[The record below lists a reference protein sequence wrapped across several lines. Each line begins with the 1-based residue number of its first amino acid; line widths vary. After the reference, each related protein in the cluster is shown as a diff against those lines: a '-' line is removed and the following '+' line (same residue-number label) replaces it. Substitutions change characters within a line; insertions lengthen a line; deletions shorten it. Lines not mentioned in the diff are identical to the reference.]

1 MTFWSVLNGCLAPL
15 MCTEKMV
22 SNRNSS
28 MQSRSDLVH
37 YESSNQTVYNAGQTA
52 WGKKNLMTQM
62 GSLYSEWMSA
72 SDWRPWSPCFGAE
85 LECTE
90 TPGKNA
96 NEGERQ
102 IETLA
107 TNFFF
112 KCSCLYRNKI
122 LSSFF
127 LTPCSSEQ
135 KCLSFSFN
143 LDLGTQSSASFQ
155 ICTDMHTCSSQP
167 DTSWWNKVSNN
178 ISSFGAWGPAER
190 QTTVQRGQN
199 DCHQPSSMIPIA

>member
-15 MCTEKMV
+15 LCTEKMV

-37 YESSNQTVYNAGQTA
+37 YGSSNQTVYNAGQTA

-62 GSLYSEWMSA
+62 GSYHIMYSEWMSA

-107 TNFFF
+107 RNFFF

-143 LDLGTQSSASFQ
+143 LDLGTQSSASSAQ
-155 ICTDMHTCSSQP
+155 
-167 DTSWWNKVSNN
+167 SNLHRHAHMQF
-178 ISSFGAWGPAER
+178 SAWHVLVE
-190 QTTVQRGQN
+190 
-199 DCHQPSSMIPIA
+199 